1 MDMILS
7 LSNFIFS
14 VYNDITEE
22 PTFIYHLSPLTEIL
36 FFPLSFFRAEGEDV
50 EYDIVVDS
58 SKGDKRSAA
67 NVTGPDGGN
76 VIGTPRRDAQPRSR
90 RDDNDDRY

>member
-1 MDMILS
+1 MLPIHTS
-7 LSNFIFS
+7 SSN
-14 VYNDITEE
+14 
-22 PTFIYHLSPLTEIL
+22 LLTESLQDKTNALTIIYL
-36 FFPLSFFRAEGEDV
+36 TEGEDV
-50 EYDIVVDS
+50 EYDIVIDS
-58 SKGDKRSAA
+58 NKGDKKSAA

>member
-1 MDMILS
+1 MNNVIS
-7 LSNFIFS
+7 
-14 VYNDITEE
+14 T
-22 PTFIYHLSPLTEIL
+22 T
-36 FFPLSFFRAEGEDV
+36 EGEDV
-50 EYDIVVDS
+50 EYDIVIDS

-76 VIGTPRRDAQPRSR
+76 VIGTPRREAPPRGR